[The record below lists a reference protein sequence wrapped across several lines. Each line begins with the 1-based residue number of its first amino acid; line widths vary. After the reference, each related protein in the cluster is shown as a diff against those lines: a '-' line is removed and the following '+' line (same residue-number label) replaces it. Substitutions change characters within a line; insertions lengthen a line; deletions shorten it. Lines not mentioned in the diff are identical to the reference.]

1 MLWEGKRHDNNG
13 TGGALHLE
21 LGSGNNEESYAF
33 LSSNYLPSPVS
44 RTLHDQCPWMFP
56 GVSCGEHCSSLI
68 LQEGMRRH
76 RGGKWLVQA
85 HLACAQQSQEKRPGV
100 HEEGRAQT
108 EGRGRVTCYGV
119 KGSRLEEGAQL
130 ACVWQDGIQTFLE
143 GKGMCRAGEIVRG
156 RDRWEMVPERQLLS
170 VHIVIL
176 QMPLKGAIDHVVRRC
191 LYVAVKCRSHGHCS
205 LGRWNESSRMWWV
218 PVWVESGGFWG
229 LLKEANLEQS
239 LRTSLFCSKLVY
251 ALTISIWRQP
261 STSFS

>member
-1 MLWEGKRHDNNG
+1 MWW
-13 TGGALHLE
+13 AL
-21 LGSGNNEESYAF
+21 F
-33 LSSNYLPSPVS
+33 QP
-44 RTLHDQCPWMFP
+44 
-56 GVSCGEHCSSLI
+56 
-68 LQEGMRRH
+68 
-76 RGGKWLVQA
+76 
-85 HLACAQQSQEKRPGV
+85 HLAGGYAEAQRRKVTCPSSSGLCTAESRKASWSPWRGKS
-100 HEEGRAQT
+100 QT